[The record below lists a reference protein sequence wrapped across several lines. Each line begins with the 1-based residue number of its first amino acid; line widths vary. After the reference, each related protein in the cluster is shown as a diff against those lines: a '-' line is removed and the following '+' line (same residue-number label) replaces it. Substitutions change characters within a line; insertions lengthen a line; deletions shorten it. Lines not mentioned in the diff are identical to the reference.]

1 MKKERERLEMEKDEV
16 ALLIMDVFKRQMTS
30 PVLKVL
36 LNNNI
41 LLQSLLANFTYL
53 FQSLDVQGGPN
64 GFVKRLMKRKFTDWY
79 ASQIT
84 LAMEEGK
91 ELESIEIPLNLSNIK
106 SLHATWLIEMYNER
120 TSDEGR
126 KVCLKG
132 WEVSGINAAV
142 EQGLSKLPCLDLF
155 SDIDRWWKMIAI
167 YRL

>member
-1 MKKERERLEMEKDEV
+1 MK
-16 ALLIMDVFKRQMTS
+16 I
-30 PVLKVL
+30 
-36 LNNNI
+36 
-41 LLQSLLANFTYL
+41 
-53 FQSLDVQGGPN
+53 
-64 GFVKRLMKRKFTDWY
+64 KFTDWY

-132 WEVSGINAAV
+132 WEVSGIKAAV
-142 EQGLSKLPCLDLF
+142 QQGLSKLPCLDLF
-155 SDIDRWWKMIAI
+155 SGFDPMVDNDCDIHTINARAI
-167 YRL
+167 SEVSNYVSECECDEEIENDSDCEEWIDENQRDDDQRNAFDLSDGEEDL

>member
-1 MKKERERLEMEKDEV
+1 MKIKL
-16 ALLIMDVFKRQMTS
+16 
-30 PVLKVL
+30 
-36 LNNNI
+36 
-41 LLQSLLANFTYL
+41 
-53 FQSLDVQGGPN
+53 
-64 GFVKRLMKRKFTDWY
+64 TDWY

-132 WEVSGINAAV
+132 WEVSGIKAAV
-142 EQGLSKLPCLDLF
+142 KQGLSKLPCLDPF
-155 SDIDRWWKMIAI
+155 SDIDPMVENDCDIQP
-167 YRL
+167 